1 MKNALFTF
9 NRLGQTRRKFFNLRG
24 ISIIIYKDDILILSK
39 TFEKCIKDAQFVIDT
54 LIRLGFHIKIEKCAL
69 QTSQHFF
76 LFLGYL
82 WDTNRMICELPQE
95 KLQNSKFLCKVVLA
109 NTRVSARLMQRLRD
123 CVTFTRAAVPR
134 ARAKSRGIQRMPL
147 DNYKSSSAN
156 KLEMQITLHEQNTR
170 IKLWTQSVPNLSL
183 STFGQSS
190 SRQCS
195 RNTCRTGR
203 ESRVS
208 NRTLSLFKPF
218 NGSEFL
224 GITPHLSTV
233 FPCRT

>member
-1 MKNALFTF
+1 MQNALFIF
-9 NRLGQTRRKFFNLRG
+9 DSLGQTRRNFFDLRR
-24 ISIIIYKDDILILSK
+24 ISIIFYKDDILILSK
-39 TFEKCIKDAQFVIDT
+39 TFVKCIKDTQFVIDT

-134 ARAKSRGIQRMPL
+134 ARARTRGIQRMPL

-156 KLEMQITLHEQNTR
+156 KFEMQITLHKQNAR
-170 IKLWTQSVPNLSL
+170 IKLWAQSVPKLSL

-190 SRQCS
+190 RWQYFCRLFLSFSPASLQIQGSWSHTLFVTAQPRQY
-195 RNTCRTGR
+195 
-203 ESRVS
+203 
-208 NRTLSLFKPF
+208 KA
-218 NGSEFL
+218 
-224 GITPHLSTV
+224 
-233 FPCRT
+233 